1 MNNPMIDLP
10 EPVPQPVSEDERV
23 ERVAALA

>member
-10 EPVPQPVSEDERV
+10 EPVPQPVPEDEPV
-23 ERVAALA
+23 KQVAAFA

>member
-10 EPVPQPVSEDERV
+10 EPVPQPVSEDEPV
-23 ERVAALA
+23 KRVATLS